1 MSKLKA
7 YSAPKFGEACTCFNL
22 RKAAR
27 ILTRRYDR
35 WLAPVG
41 LKATQFSVLA
51 SLYRMGPVAIGTL
64 AERLGMER
72 TTLTRN
78 LRPLEKQG
86 LIGLSVDLEDR
97 RGRDVTLTV
106 AGEARLERALPLWEQ
121 AQAETLS
128 RLGDDGWQELSSR
141 LRRIEARAG

>member
-1 MSKLKA
+1 MSELED
-7 YSAPKFGEACTCFNL
+7 YTSLRFGQACTCFNL

-35 WLAPVG
+35 ALAPIG

-51 SLYRMGPVAIGTL
+51 SLYGMGPVSIGTV
-64 AERLGMER
+64 AERLGMDR

-86 LIGLSVDLEDR
+86 LIGVSVDLEDR
-97 RGRDVTLTV
+97 RGRDVTLTP
-106 AGEARLERALPLWEQ
+106 AGEARLGQALPLWEE

-128 RLGDDGWQELSSR
+128 RLGDDGWQELTSR
-141 LRRIEARAG
+141 LRSIEAPTG